1 MESVPER
8 LVVVSNRIPITISTE
23 NGALTAVPSSGGLV
37 TALEPLLQEHGGI
50 WVGSL
55 DVEET
60 PEVHKAL
67 EDATKQESFAY
78 VPVFLTK
85 EEQLNFYQGFS
96 NEIIWPLFHDL
107 QSRCIFDP
115 KYWTYYL
122 QVNQKFADL
131 TRRICRGG
139 DLIWIHDYQLMQ
151 LARNLRKA
159 GCQSKLAFFMHIPFP
174 PPDIFAKLPWRQ
186 SVMQGLLD
194 HDLIG
199 FQTERDERNFISC
212 LNAFVPE
219 AKVSEYQDGH
229 VVEMERRR
237 THVGWFPISIDFD
250 GYSKAA
256 ADPAVEDKMN
266 KVLQDVSGVRIGLG
280 VDRLDYTKGIPERLR
295 AFASFLRDFPQFR
308 HKVTLFQVVVP
319 SRESIQEY
327 QDLKLEIESLVTK
340 INGEFSQPGWIPI
353 NYMHRSIPRD
363 ELLALYRSAE
373 VALVTPLK
381 DGMNLVAKEFCAA
394 KIDGEGVL
402 ILSEFAGAAPELGI
416 GAILV
421 NPHDEIGVA
430 RALNQAFSMDSEEQ
444 RERMQRLRE
453 QIRQN
458 TILTWRDRLFSRLEA
473 A

>member
-23 NGALTAVPSSGGLV
+23 NDELTAVPSSGGLV
-37 TALEPLLQEHGGI
+37 TALQPLLQEHGGI
-50 WVGSL
+50 WVGSV
-55 DVEET
+55 DVEDT

-67 EDATKQESFAY
+67 DDATKRESFEY

-85 EEQLNFYQGFS
+85 EEQVNFYQGFS

-122 QVNQKFADL
+122 QVNQKFAEVMYQTCND
-131 TRRICRGG
+131 G

-151 LARNLRKA
+151 LARNLRQA
-159 GCQSKLAFFMHIPFP
+159 GSHSKLAFFMHIPWP
-174 PPDIFAKLPWRQ
+174 PPDIFAKLPWRE
-186 SVMQGLLD
+186 SVMNGLLD

-212 LNAFVPE
+212 LNAFVPG
-219 AKVSEYQDGH
+219 ANVREYGDGH
-229 VVEMERRR
+229 VVEMDQRR

-250 GYSKAA
+250 AYSKAA
-256 ADPAVEDKMN
+256 AELPVEDKMK
-266 KVLQDVSGVRIGLG
+266 KVLEDVNGVRIALG

-308 HKVTLFQVVVP
+308 HKVTLIQVVVP
-319 SRESIQEY
+319 SREAIQEY
-327 QDLKLEIESLVTK
+327 QDLKLEVESLVTQ

-353 NYMHRSIPRD
+353 NYMHRSIPRE

-381 DGMNLVAKEFCAA
+381 DGMNLVAKEYCAA
-394 KIDGEGVL
+394 KIEGGGVL

-421 NPHDEIGVA
+421 NPYDELGVA
-430 RALNQAFSMDSEEQ
+430 QALYQAFSMECQEQ
-444 RERMQRLRE
+444 RERMHRLRE